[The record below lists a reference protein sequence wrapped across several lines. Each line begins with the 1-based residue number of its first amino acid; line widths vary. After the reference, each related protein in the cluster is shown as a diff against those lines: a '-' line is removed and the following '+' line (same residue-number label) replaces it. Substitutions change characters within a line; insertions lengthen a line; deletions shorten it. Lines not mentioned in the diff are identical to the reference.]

1 MPIREVVSQI
11 SPPIRIFLIIAVAV
25 LGAYMLFLRP
35 KPEEIPPLEP
45 ATDSTSVSKPGKIR
59 DSAEDAVDAAN
70 GQLSQQESV
79 DGVDA
84 GEAAAGSGTATGK
97 KGATTPGASAAT
109 PAEDLAGLP
118 KGVRTA
124 IRKDKVLV
132 LLFWNPKSAEDRLVR
147 KSLNDVRTFDGRVF
161 VQAAPLKKISRYGR
175 IARGVNVEQSP
186 TIVVADRNLKA
197 ETLVG
202 YVDTTAIN
210 QAVVDAF
217 RNTTGLFTDT
227 YLRKVD
233 AVCARNSHRLASIP
247 GYYFQTPGQLDGRVA
262 EFSRGYSSWASE
274 FKAVKAPKRWTKFH
288 KASSADL
295 ATIATAGERR
305 SAAVGPKSSQAET
318 RAAVARFNS
327 VARPAE
333 KRSDRR
339 FGAEGLL
346 RCGSQF

>member
-1 MPIREVVSQI
+1 VPIREVVSQI
-11 SPPIRIFLIIAVAV
+11 SPPIRIFLVLAVAV

-35 KPEEIPPLEP
+35 KAEEIPPLEP

-59 DSAEDAVDAAN
+59 DAAQDAVDAAN
-70 GQLSQQESV
+70 GRPSKQES
-79 DGVDA
+79 A
-84 GEAAAGSGTATGK
+84 TATGTK
-97 KGATTPGASAAT
+97 EATTPGTPAAT
-109 PAEDLAGLP
+109 PAEDLKGLP
-118 KGVRTA
+118 KGVRAA

-132 LLFWNPKSAEDRLVR
+132 LLFWNEKSADDRLVR
-147 KSLNDVRTFDGRVF
+147 KSLDKVRTWDGRVF

-186 TIVVADRNLKA
+186 TIVVADRDLKA

-202 YVDTTAIN
+202 YVDPTTIN
-210 QAVVDAF
+210 QAVVDAL

-227 YLRKVD
+227 YLRKID
-233 AVCARNSHRLASIP
+233 GVCARNSHRLAAIP
-247 GYYFQTPGQLDGRVA
+247 GYYIEAPGQLDGRVA
-262 EFSRGYSSWASE
+262 DFSRGYSSWVSE
-274 FKAVKAPKRWTKFH
+274 FKAVKAPKRWSAFR

-295 ATIATAGERR
+295 ATIAAAGERL
-305 SAAVGPKSSQAET
+305 SAAVGPHSSRADT

-333 KRSDRR
+333 KRSNRR

>member
-11 SPPIRIFLIIAVAV
+11 SPPIRIFLVLAVAV

-59 DSAEDAVDAAN
+59 DAAEDAVDAAN
-70 GQLSQQESV
+70 GQPSKQES
-79 DGVDA
+79 A
-84 GEAAAGSGTATGK
+84 PATGTK
-97 KGATTPGASAAT
+97 EATTPGTAPAT
-109 PAEDLAGLP
+109 PAEDLKGLP

-132 LLFWNPKSAEDRLVR
+132 LLFWNQKSADDRLVR
-147 KSLNDVRTFDGRVF
+147 KSLNRVRTWDGRVF
-161 VQAAPLKKISRYGR
+161 VHAAPLKKISRYGR

-202 YVDTTAIN
+202 YVDPTTIN

-217 RNTTGLFTDT
+217 RNTTGMFTDT
-227 YLRKVD
+227 YLRKID
-233 AVCARNSHRLASIP
+233 SVCARNSHRLAAIP
-247 GYYFQTPGQLDGRVA
+247 GYYIEAPGQLDRRVA
-262 EFSRGYSSWASE
+262 GYSRGYSSWASD
-274 FKAVKAPKRWTKFH
+274 FKAVKAPKRWAKFH

-295 ATIATAGERR
+295 ATIAAAGERL
-305 SAAVGPKSSQAET
+305 SAAVGPNSSRADT

>member
-1 MPIREVVSQI
+1 VPIREVVSQI
-11 SPPIRIFLIIAVAV
+11 SPPIRIFLVLAVAV

-59 DSAEDAVDAAN
+59 DAAEDAVDAAN
-70 GQLSQQESV
+70 GKASKQE
-79 DGVDA
+79 
-84 GEAAAGSGTATGK
+84 SGTATAPGA
-97 KGATTPGASAAT
+97 KGATTPAAPAT
-109 PAEDLAGLP
+109 PAEDLKGLP

-132 LLFWNPKSAEDRLVR
+132 LLFWNPKSADDRLVR
-147 KSLNDVRTFDGRVF
+147 KSLNKVRTWDGRVF
-161 VQAAPLKKISRYGR
+161 VQAAPLKRISRYGR

-202 YVDTTAIN
+202 YVDPTTIN
-210 QAVVDAF
+210 QSVVDAL

-233 AVCARNSHRLASIP
+233 AVCARNSHRLAAIP
-247 GYYFQTPGQLDGRVA
+247 GYYIQAPGQLNGRAA
-262 EFSRGYSSWASE
+262 EFSRGYSSWVSE
-274 FKAVKAPKRWTKFH
+274 FKAVKAPKRWAKFRT
-288 KASSADL
+288 ASSADL
-295 ATIATAGERR
+295 ATIAAAGERL
-305 SAAVGPKSSQAET
+305 SAAVGPNSSPADSRT
-318 RAAVARFNS
+318 AVARFNS